1 MGLNMVQEE
10 NRYTCMICNALAK
23 YFMEKGLAGD
33 ETYARRALVVANK
46 ISNVKQM
53 AESAKMLSEVFES
66 KNRYDSA
73 YYYQHMFI
81 ILNDSINN
89 RERIAEFENLMFKEV
104 LHQQEKKEEMDR
116 AQERRHYN
124 IQLVI
129 LTLAILLIIMLFL
142 LVSRSIVVSHRLV
155 AFLSIVVLLVLFE
168 FINLVLHPL
177 LEQLTNDQPV
187 LMLLAMV
194 SIAALIVPIHHHL
207 EKWTSNKLVE
217 KNKAIRLANA
227 KKVIEELEKEAGS

>member
-1 MGLNMVQEE
+1 MFMV
-10 NRYTCMICNALAK
+10 
-23 YFMEKGLAGD
+23 
-33 ETYARRALVVANK
+33 
-46 ISNVKQM
+46 
-53 AESAKMLSEVFES
+53 
-66 KNRYDSA
+66 
-73 YYYQHMFI
+73 
-81 ILNDSINN
+81 LNDSLNN

-116 AQERRHYN
+116 AQERRNYN

-129 LTLAILLIIMLFL
+129 LTLAILSIIMLFL
-142 LVSRSIVVSHRLV
+142 LISRSIIVSHRLV

-168 FINLVLHPL
+168 FINLVLHPI
-177 LEQLTNDQPV
+177 LEKFTNDQPV

-194 SIAALIVPIHHHL
+194 GIAALIVPIHHRL

-227 KKVIEELEKEAGS
+227 KKVIEELEKESGN